1 MSNRIGVARPF
12 GGIRRIGYDGIERLV
27 VPMVRL
33 GQRIAAMDVELL
45 VVDVVQKHVDAA
57 EVVGGDIDFLSEET
71 CAHILLA
78 QYFGKLQQQ

>member
-1 MSNRIGVARPF
+1 MI
-12 GGIRRIGYDGIERLV
+12 
-27 VPMVRL
+27 RL

-57 EVVGGDIDFLSEET
+57 EVVGGDIDFLAEESGT
-71 CAHILLA
+71 HILLA